1 MKKIYIIISTIF
13 CFFIVGCT
21 KNTKIEKI
29 VSNKS
34 EIILNIG
41 EKETIE
47 YELFPEDVSSDVIW
61 SSNNETVAI
70 VNDGEVTA
78 ISIGSAT
85 ITITCAENIKIT
97 TSVEVKVVAN
107 TYTITY
113 VLDEG
118 IFNEDVVDKYE
129 ENKGLE
135 TLPVP
140 SKEGYEFKGWY
151 LEDELV
157 TSIKS
162 TINKDVTLVA
172 KWEKLINYYN
182 ITYVLDEG
190 IFNED
195 VVDKYEENKGL
206 ETLPVPSKEGYEFK
220 GWYLEDELVT
230 SIKSTINK
238 DVTLVAKWEKI
249 IKLYTI
255 TYVLNGG
262 YFTQEVVKE
271 YNENEG
277 LETLPTPE
285 KDGYIFLGWFLNGN
299 VIENISAN
307 LNKNVILSARWER
320 VQIDIE
326 EEVEKIIKLIDSLP
340 YKTTYA
346 DKEKIENIYN
356 QYLALDKDTRTF
368 VTNIDVLNKKIAF
381 IEEIENNKSEI
392 TYVLGDDIALS
403 KNELFVNFF
412 SDFYLYIKNNHG
424 TSSLEY
430 QGIRSLEDFVNLAGN
445 YSAGSGSM
453 TQIGYVAGRYMLTK
467 DINGILENQ
476 PETGFFGYCYQNNR
490 YVDLLSFFIR
500 FFAYWRIDEGY
511 ANTSNYGAD
520 TFAESWAPTV
530 DIAKFFYYTE
540 KTTYVKTERMLDCF
554 NFTSNVVYGD
564 LPTQLVEGMTLPTD
578 LRLRG
583 YIFDG
588 WYDNPEYTG
597 NKIETITDTSKKV
610 ILYAKWIKDTEQI
623 DKDNASMVDVYIYNL
638 TTDRANV
645 TKQTV
650 SYVSKMYEAL
660 SSNAKNL
667 VTKYNT
673 LVSYENKFKDQFLEP
688 VSVTIKASLE
698 YPLDIE
704 SIKNNF
710 MIDFNNITNSNLESF
725 EALINSRYSY
735 MKKVA
740 TFFSDPAMLGKWGYL
755 LDILYTD
762 DCAQGLKIQIERAK
776 KQQSGDLE
784 YVTKALGY
792 LLLANDATSDKEIL
806 VDYST
811 DEVKEKIINGFGTFN
826 IVFSTESYLPI
837 INIDGY
843 EFVGYFDDE
852 NNEVTKIT
860 EDSKNNLIAKYIK
873 K

>member
-13 CFFIVGCT
+13 CLFIVGCT

-34 EIILNIG
+34 EIILNIS

-47 YELFPEDVSSDVIW
+47 YELFPENVSSDVIW

-85 ITITCAENIKIT
+85 ITITCAENKKIT
-97 TSVEVKVVAN
+97 TSVEVNVVAN

-157 TSIKS
+157 TSI
-162 TINKDVTLVA
+162 
-172 KWEKLINYYN
+172 E
-182 ITYVLDEG
+182 
-190 IFNED
+190 
-195 VVDKYEENKGL
+195 
-206 ETLPVPSKEGYEFK
+206 
-220 GWYLEDELVT
+220 
-230 SIKSTINK
+230 STINK

-255 TYVLNGG
+255 TYVLNDG

-299 VIENISAN
+299 AIENISAN

-368 VTNIDVLNKKIAF
+368 VTNIDVLNEKIAF

-490 YVDLLSFFIR
+490 YVDLLPFFIR

-530 DIAKFFYYTE
+530 DIAKFFYYTNE
-540 KTTYVKTERMLDCF
+540 TTYVKTERMLDCF
-554 NFTSNVVYGD
+554 NYTSNVIYGD
-564 LPTQLVEGMTLPTD
+564 LPTEIYEGMVLPTNI
-578 LRLRG
+578 RLRG

-588 WYDNPEYTG
+588 WYDNPDFTG
-597 NKIETITDTSKKV
+597 EKITTITDTSKKV
-610 ILYAKWIKDTEQI
+610 ILYAKWVEDTALK
-623 DKDNASMVDVYIYNL
+623 DKDDAAMVDVYIYNL
-638 TTDRANV
+638 TTKQANV
-645 TKQTV
+645 SKLTV
-650 SYVSKMYEAL
+650 NYVSEMYQAL
-660 SSNAKNL
+660 SYNAKSL
-667 VTKYNT
+667 VRKYST
-673 LVSYENKFKDQFLEP
+673 LVQYEDKFKDEFLEP
-688 VSVTIKASLE
+688 VNITITAQIDK
-698 YPLDIE
+698 D
-704 SIKNNF
+704 F
-710 MIDFNNITNSNLESF
+710 DIDFIRNSFLNDFNMVTNSSITTF
-725 EALINSRYSY
+725 EDFINKRYSY
-735 MKKVA
+735 MDELSD
-740 TFFSDPAMLGKWGYL
+740 FFADRGMYGKWGYL
-755 LDILYTD
+755 LDILYSD
-762 DCAQGLKIQIERAK
+762 SAAKGLKTQINRIKNNE
-776 KQQSGDLE
+776 SGDTE
-784 YVTKALGY
+784 YVCKALAN
-792 LLLANDATSDKEIL
+792 LLLAQNASSDNEIL
-806 VDYST
+806 IDYSSNELQNRLVS
-811 DEVKEKIINGFGTFN
+811 DFG
-826 IVFSTESYLPI
+826 VFKFIFKTESYLPT

-843 EFVGYFDDE
+843 EFVGFYDS
-852 NNEVTKIT
+852 NNNLVTKVLEST
-860 EDSKNNLIAKYIK
+860 NSNLIAVYNK